1 MLIDTNSL
9 EFIEKSLTRAEA
21 KKVHKDL
28 PEGGQWRTMNGHHV
42 YIVNGKIVAGAVSGV
57 TKAKKMTKATM
68 AEHQAKLDA
77 KGKKT
82 NAKKPSKP
90 TAKATKPA
98 KPKSGASAKG
108 QGSKKA
114 TAGKTAPA
122 AKKSPVKPSK
132 KEKAQ
137 KEVKAAMD
145 SMLPAKKEPPK
156 AKTDTNKR
164 MEDLLRAKAGTAN
177 DVLSWLES
185 LPFNAKKYVKSATGN
200 DVGLTR
206 ELFEKYKSTYKK
218 PVKTYEAPEGHI
230 DVYHGTKL
238 PNLQSILDNGFEPNG
253 SEDDFGDAA
262 YFKSPSFDKLDHE
275 DEKARQEDREKRGFT
290 ITEAM
295 KQMMRGND
303 TARIVRGFSMGKEP
317 AVIHAT
323 IPKEHVLDCTK
334 GRPKELDDLIDAFD
348 KAKAGSARIALL
360 FKHLLGEDMTAS
372 EAGAAY
378 QNRKPELEKA
388 WGGKFF
394 PSKISP
400 YEVYAKKNG
409 IKAIVD
415 KLKYYDEEGWQ
426 LGVYDPSII
435 KIHSHGKG
443 IRWND
448 ETQMPELL
456 KALMKQGKLPYCMLH
471 HIMGTRRLHLFIGA
485 SGGKKA

>member
-1 MLIDTNSL
+1 
-9 EFIEKSLTRAEA
+9 
-21 KKVHKDL
+21 
-28 PEGGQWRTMNGHHV
+28 MNGHHV

-82 NAKKPSKP
+82 SAKKPSKP
-90 TAKATKPA
+90 TTKATKPA

-114 TAGKTAPA
+114 TAGKTTPA

-132 KEKAQ
+132 APKAVKAQ

-145 SMLPAKKEPPK
+145 SMIPAKKEPPK

-164 MEDLLRAKAGTAN
+164 MEDLLRTKAGIAN

-185 LPFNAKKYVKSATGN
+185 LPFNAKKYVKSTTGG

-218 PVKTYEAPEGHI
+218 PVKTYKTPEGHI
-230 DVYHGTKL
+230 EVYHGTKL

-262 YFKSPSFDKLDHE
+262 YFKSPAFDKLDHE

-290 ITEAM
+290 ISEAM
-295 KQMMRGND
+295 KQQRGND
-303 TARIVRGFSMGKEP
+303 TARIVRGFSTGKEP

-323 IPKEHVLDCTK
+323 IPKEHVLDCTN

-348 KAKAGSARIALL
+348 KVKGGSARIALL

-372 EAGAAY
+372 EAGDAY
-378 QNRKPELEKA
+378 QKRKPELEKA
-388 WGGKFF
+388 WGGRFI

-409 IKAIVD
+409 VKAIVD
-415 KLKYYDEEGWQ
+415 KLKYYDDEGWQ

-443 IRWND
+443 IRWNE